1 MVAGALIRAA
11 VVVQAVVVIQAVV
24 ALLAV
29 IRAAVP
35 LPGSL
40 IPAAVVISPVLAFA
54 TNGYPVALYQREAL
68 RRRRSSFSRR
78 VLLHLP

>member
-1 MVAGALIRAA
+1 MVTGALIRAA

-24 ALLAV
+24 ALVAV

-35 LPGSL
+35 GIL